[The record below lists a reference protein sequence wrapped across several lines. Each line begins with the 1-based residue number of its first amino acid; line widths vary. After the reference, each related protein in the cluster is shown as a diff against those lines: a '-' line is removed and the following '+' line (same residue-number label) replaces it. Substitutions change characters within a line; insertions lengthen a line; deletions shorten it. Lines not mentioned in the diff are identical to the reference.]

1 LTVPWTLLSAGTVLS
16 LSTFSPCWAST
27 QANLPENH
35 LNVESS
41 VHHPSLSEKF
51 KIDGNNW
58 SGADGAYSIRLND
71 GTAIWTFGDT
81 FIGKVENNK
90 RSADTKMLNNTAAIQ
105 SSQSQELKFIWSGTK
120 DKPLSLWRPKEPGTY
135 YWPGDGIAIDGK
147 LFLFLHKIKTDKS
160 RPEPFQF
167 RTLTDTIV
175 RIDNPLDKPDQWRM
189 KYTELGNDAEKL
201 QFGTATISDGN
212 YVMVFCSYPTKREG
226 LNSHPVILARIPK
239 DSLQALKVSDFEY
252 YCSKNENDEVTF
264 FWSKQ
269 AKDPFVLFS
278 DGAPEMS
285 VAKLSGIGG
294 GAQHS
299 TKNDGALDRY
309 VIVYMPPLTRE
320 IAIRQAR
327 KLTGPWSEKIK
338 IYDCP
343 EKDPEIF
350 QYSAKMHQELAKQ
363 PGELIITYCR
373 NAKNFQTH
381 FDNASVYYP
390 QAIRVQLKTGD

>member
-1 LTVPWTLLSAGTVLS
+1 LLGLFSTLTLSQLVVSTAFGEELAVSKVDRCDQLS
-16 LSTFSPCWAST
+16 SAF
-27 QANLPENH
+27 
-35 LNVESS
+35 
-41 VHHPSLSEKF
+41 HP
-51 KIDGNNW
+51 DGGAW

-71 GTAIWTFGDT
+71 DTAIWTFGDT

-90 RSADTKMLNNTAAIQ
+90 RSADTKMVNNTAAIQ
-105 SSQSQELKFIWSGTK
+105 SSQSQDLQFIWSGTK
-120 DKPLSLWRPKEPGTY
+120 EKPLSLWHPKEPDTY

-147 LFLFLHKIKTDKS
+147 LFLFLHKIKTDKT

-175 RIDNPLDKPDQWRM
+175 RIDNPLDKPDEWRM
-189 KYTELGNDAEKL
+189 KYAELGNDAEKL
-201 QFGTATISDGN
+201 QFGTATIGDGN
-212 YVMVFCSYPTKREG
+212 YVMVFCSYPTRREG

-239 DSLQALKVSDFEY
+239 GSLQALKVSDIEY
-252 YCSKNENDEVTF
+252 YCSKIANNEEQF

-269 AKDPFVLFS
+269 AKDPCILFN

-285 VAKLSGIGG
+285 ATKLSGIGESS
-294 GAQHS
+294 AS
-299 TKNDGALDRY
+299 SSKNAAPTNRY
-309 VIVYMPPLTRE
+309 VMVYMPPLTRE
-320 IAIRQAR
+320 IAIRHAR

-338 IYDCP
+338 VYDCP

-350 QYSAKMHQELAKQ
+350 QYSAKLHQELAKQ
-363 PGELIITYCR
+363 PGELVITYCR

-390 QAIRVQLKTGD
+390 QAIRVQLKRTD